1 MKTTNASRLVCVGLG
16 LALAACGHEA
26 DESESESPHH
36 SVGETAD
43 SLREGGQ
50 PNSIY
55 LRDSNG
61 SPMGLAL
68 ANEVLVQYKVN
79 ANNADKKRVKD
90 KVRGTRK
97 NAVHSKVMQDNG
109 EGELELVQLPVDQDL
124 EAALEDLKDDPALE
138 FAEPNFI
145 YQHTAVSNDPF
156 FTNGS
161 LYGMYGN
168 SSTPANA
175 FGSQAGEAW
184 TKGQICN
191 KEVYVGVI
199 DEGIMISHEDL
210 VNNIWVNP
218 FDPVD
223 GRDNDGNGFIDDTNG
238 WDFAGNN
245 RTVFD
250 GPADNHGTHV
260 AGTIGAKGGNGK
272 GVAGVCWSVTLI
284 SAKFLGQD
292 GGSTLGAIRAI
303 DYFTDL
309 KKRHGLNI
317 VATNNSWGGGGFSL
331 SLKNAIERAN
341 AAGILF
347 VAAAGNGGADGI
359 GDNNDTT
366 PAYPAAYSN
375 ANIISVAA
383 LNNRGQLTSFSNF
396 GTTSVD
402 IGAPGSGIISTV
414 PSSSGTSAY
423 ASFSGTSMATPHVT
437 GAVALFASLN
447 PLATAAEIKT
457 AILSK
462 AVPTSALTG
471 KCVTGGRLN
480 VGDF

>member
-1 MKTTNASRLVCVGLG
+1 MKTRHASRLVCVGLG
-16 LALAACGHEA
+16 LALAACGHET
-26 DESESESPHH
+26 DESELASPEHG
-36 SVGETAD
+36 SN
-43 SLREGGQ
+43 Q
-50 PNSIY
+50 PKAIY

-61 SPMGLAL
+61 SPMGLAS
-68 ANEVLVQYKVN
+68 ANEVLVQYKLD

-90 KVRGTRK
+90 KVRGSRK
-97 NAVHSKVMQDNG
+97 NGVHSKVMKDNG
-109 EGELELVQLPVDQDL
+109 EGELELVELPIDQTL
-124 EAALEDLKDDPALE
+124 EAALEDLKDDPALT

-161 LYGMYGN
+161 LFGMYGN
-168 SSTPANA
+168 TSTPANA

-184 TKGQICN
+184 TKNQICN
-191 KEVYVGVI
+191 NGVYVGVI
-199 DEGIMISHEDL
+199 DEGIMTTHEDL

-223 GRDNDGNGFIDDTNG
+223 GRDNDGNGLIDDTNG
-238 WDFAGNN
+238 WDFAANN
-245 RTVFD
+245 RSVFD
-250 GPADNHGTHV
+250 GPSDDHGTHV

-284 SAKFLGQD
+284 SAKFLGQS

-309 KKRHGLNI
+309 KRRHGLNI

-331 SLKNAIERAN
+331 SLKNAIDRAN

-347 VAAAGNGGADGI
+347 VAAAGNGGSDGI
-359 GDNNDTT
+359 SDNNDTT
-366 PAYPAAYSN
+366 PSYPASYTSS
-375 ANIISVAA
+375 NIISVAA
-383 LNNRGQLTSFSNF
+383 LNNRGQLASFSNF
-396 GTTSVD
+396 GATSVD
-402 IGAPGSGIISTV
+402 IGAPGSGIVSTV
-414 PSSSGTSAY
+414 PSATSTSAY

-447 PLATAAEIKT
+447 PGATAAQIKA
-457 AILSK
+457 AILGS
-462 AVPTSALTG
+462 AVPTPAVTG

-480 VGDF
+480 LGDF